1 MIRRRPCTRPPPAC
15 AGTKEKRARQP
26 GPASTDLLI
35 FSTMNHDR
43 HPCPPPLGSSAL
55 AVVTSLVAARRS
67 GRPASAL
74 AQAVCSDDEAYAI
87 QDAVAS
93 ALGWF
98 GDSPPKYWKSGGAA
112 RDMALTHAALP
123 PAGVRTAAQSLA
135 HLPSHRP
142 PPGGRTGGQSRPDR
156 RWQQPAVEAEIAL
169 RLAREVTPE
178 QAQRLSHA
186 DGPGLVDAMAVA
198 IEIADSRWQE
208 GLQAP
213 AALRLADQGSH
224 GALVLGP
231 WMGCRAQDWA
241 RQRCELRFG
250 GGPPAG
256 ANTGAS
262 SLGDP
267 LWLLPIWLR
276 HATRGG
282 RTVAAHSVV
291 TTGSWVG
298 AIPMPANAEV
308 LVRFPGLGPVGVR
321 AGRVEAALY
330 EPD

>member
-1 MIRRRPCTRPPPAC
+1 
-15 AGTKEKRARQP
+15 
-26 GPASTDLLI
+26 
-35 FSTMNHDR
+35 MNHDR

-112 RDMALTHAALP
+112 RDMALTHAGLP
-123 PAGVRTAAQSLA
+123 PAGVRTAGQSLA
-135 HLPSHRP
+135 DL
-142 PPGGRTGGQSRPDR
+142 

-231 WMGCRAQDWA
+231 WMRCRAQDWA

-250 GGPPAG
+250 VAPPVS
-256 ANTGAS
+256 ANTGAY

-308 LVRFPGLGPVGVR
+308 LVRFPGLGHVGLR

>member
-98 GDSPPKYWKSGGAA
+98 GDSPPKYWESGGAA
-112 RDMALTHAALP
+112 RETALTHAGLP
-123 PAGVRTAAQSLA
+123 
-135 HLPSHRP
+135 
-142 PPGGRTGGQSRPDR
+142 
-156 RWQQPAVEAEIAL
+156 WQQRAVEAEIGL
-169 RLAREVTPE
+169 RLAGEVTPE

-213 AALRLADQGSH
+213 AALRLAD
-224 GALVLGP
+224 
-231 WMGCRAQDWA
+231 
-241 RQRCELRFG
+241 
-250 GGPPAG
+250 
-256 ANTGAS
+256 
-262 SLGDP
+262 
-267 LWLLPIWLR
+267 
-276 HATRGG
+276 
-282 RTVAAHSVV
+282 
-291 TTGSWVG
+291 
-298 AIPMPANAEV
+298 
-308 LVRFPGLGPVGVR
+308 
-321 AGRVEAALY
+321 
-330 EPD
+330 

>member
-43 HPCPPPLGSSAL
+43 HPCPPPLGSSAF
-55 AVVTSLVAARRS
+55 AVVTSLVAARRR
-67 GRPASAL
+67 GRTAPAL
-74 AQAVCSDDEAYAI
+74 AQTVSSDDEAYAI
-87 QDAVAS
+87 QDGVAS

-98 GDSPPKYWKSGGAA
+98 GHSPPKYWKSGGAA

-123 PAGVRTAAQSLA
+123 PAGVRTAGQSLA
-135 HLPSHRP
+135 DL
-142 PPGGRTGGQSRPDR
+142 

-213 AALRLADQGSH
+213 AALRLA
-224 GALVLGP
+224 AERLPRVLARGP
-231 WMGCRAQDWA
+231 RV
-241 RQRCELRFG
+241 
-250 GGPPAG
+250 
-256 ANTGAS
+256 
-262 SLGDP
+262 
-267 LWLLPIWLR
+267 
-276 HATRGG
+276 G
-282 RTVAAHSVV
+282 R
-291 TTGSWVG
+291 
-298 AIPMPANAEV
+298 
-308 LVRFPGLGPVGVR
+308 
-321 AGRVEAALY
+321 
-330 EPD
+330 